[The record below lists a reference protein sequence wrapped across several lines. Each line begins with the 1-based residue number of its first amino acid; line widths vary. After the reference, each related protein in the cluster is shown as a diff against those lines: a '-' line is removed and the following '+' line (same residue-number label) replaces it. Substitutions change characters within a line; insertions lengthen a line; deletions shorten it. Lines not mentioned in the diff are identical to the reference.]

1 MIEAGMNV
9 ARIGLAHSSLEEATE
24 RMRRVREVAS
34 QLGRRVGILIDLP
47 GPKPRLA
54 ATDGRIELVE
64 GATVRLVPGTHVS
77 TSAEL
82 AIDYAGVL
90 GDLRVGESI
99 GLGDGTTVIRVDA
112 IENDAAVA
120 TVVLPGFLSGRSGV
134 HIPGERLSLPNPT
147 PRDLEIVD
155 HFVKHGADMIA
166 VSFVRTA
173 EEVRSLGTEPH
184 PFGPLVV
191 TKIET
196 RAAIENLPSIIGASS
211 ALMVARGDLGAECD
225 LADLPHL
232 QKRIIR
238 ESIAAGL
245 PVITATQMLDS
256 MVHSAMPTR
265 AEASDVANAVFDG
278 TSAVMLSAETAVGV
292 DPPGV
297 VRTMAELAERAD
309 EEFDHTGWGRRL
321 SDSRGTAPN
330 RSTVTSV
337 TDAMTH
343 ASWRAVQNLGCK
355 TLVCISGSG
364 GTVRS
369 MARFRPEARILGFT
383 VDERTAQQL
392 TLSWGVTP
400 HLLDHDGT
408 YEDRVNTAV
417 RQARHAGEVRS
428 GDLVAVLAGI
438 DTAAHATDTLR
449 IVRIP

>member
-1 MIEAGMNV
+1 M
-9 ARIGLAHSSLEEATE
+9 
-24 RMRRVREVAS
+24 
-34 QLGRRVGILIDLP
+34 GRRVGILIDLP